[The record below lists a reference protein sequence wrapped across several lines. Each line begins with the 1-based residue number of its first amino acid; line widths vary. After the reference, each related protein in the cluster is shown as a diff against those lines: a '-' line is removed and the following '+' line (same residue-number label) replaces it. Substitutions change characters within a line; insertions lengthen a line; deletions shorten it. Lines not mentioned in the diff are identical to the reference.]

1 MDILT
6 ILLGL
11 SGFLFLILVVL
22 LVVFVFRPMEKK
34 KYNKLIRH
42 SGNDL
47 KTIKEQI
54 SKEND

>member
-22 LVVFVFRPMEKK
+22 LVVFAFRPLEKK